1 MYIRLLKKSL
11 LVTALSIFSYGNYAW
26 ASGPEDDS
34 TETTTPVK
42 KLSIGLV
49 KNSELAKENSGSF
62 MGKPIP
68 SPVPKSLMENFLSG
82 LAVGGYYRGLFL
94 SRTMTT
100 PYGTLG
106 VNKTMSVGEGQYDP
120 MILMYVGGNPTPAT
134 SFGTELIVLNP
145 FTAYQGPTKTF
156 SDVTP
161 YFSMVLRGSI
171 NTKHANF
178 FILAGGIEWL
188 RLTPFTFGTNVG
200 FNRYSVFERRPW
212 DPVGNIKTRYAS
224 YYYSGTINQDAR
236 FGTRGFKGF
245 IVNTFIPKLNTNVD
259 VFYGK
264 TPNNAGVNRE
274 NIVRPSGNLGVR
286 IKKNLKNNNYVSL
299 NTFNNYVKSDS
310 INASYDVQWNI
321 VSSEF
326 SYNLKGLIL
335 SGEVGT
341 GRYISPTLEYR
352 DGDWSEGIL
361 LDLLIPK
368 KITKV
373 PISLRY
379 FQIGNNFTS
388 NVANFNNTSISEVNS
403 GYSGTN
409 GNVLN
414 PFGGGLD
421 NVGDI
426 ANNRRGAAL
435 NTDLKLG
442 KFVLSAGIQV
452 SSDINRLNAGK
463 TINIGHRINNLVWGR
478 LPGFFDGSPVLFG
491 PNQRANL
498 IYRGVYE
505 IVKIADTTTVATSTM
520 PVGSAIYKKHY
531 NSLDLQL
538 KYKEKI
544 FGRDFFFYYLGTFN
558 SVQNKFSPVTVFD
571 DKAYVTAQFHEAEFY
586 YQITRDLILAFYT
599 GIERIKANN
608 RTERGPDLN
617 PSPTVETRKGR
628 DQVGQ
633 AIGFGFDI
641 ALSSQTTLFFRQRW
655 FSFEDRSFPGERFDG
670 HEATVE
676 LKIFF

>member
-34 TETTTPVK
+34 TETNTPVRQ
-42 KLSIGLV
+42 LSIGLV
-49 KNSELAKENSGSF
+49 KNSELSKENSGSF

-68 SPVPKSLMENFLSG
+68 SPVPRSLMENFLSG
-82 LAVGGYYRGLFL
+82 LAIGGYYRGLFL
-94 SRTMTT
+94 SRTLTT
-100 PYGTLG
+100 PYGDAGLT
-106 VNKTMSVGEGQYDP
+106 KTMSVGEGQYDP

-200 FNRYSVFERRPW
+200 FNRYSVFDRRPW

-245 IVNTFIPKLNTNVD
+245 IVNTFLPKLNTNVD

-264 TPNNAGVNRE
+264 TPNTAGINRE
-274 NIVRPSGNLGVR
+274 NIVRPSGNIGVK

-299 NTFNNYVKSDS
+299 NTFNNYSKSDS
-310 INASYDVQWNI
+310 INSTYDVQWNI
-321 VSSEF
+321 VSTEF
-326 SYNLKGLIL
+326 SYNLKGVIL
-335 SGEVGT
+335 SGELGT
-341 GRYISPTLEYR
+341 GRYKSPTPIYQE
-352 DGDWSEGIL
+352 GNWSEGII
-361 LDLLIPK
+361 LDLLLPK
-368 KITKV
+368 KLTKL

-388 NVANFNNTSISEVNS
+388 NVANFNNTTISEVNS
-403 GYSGTN
+403 GYN
-409 GNVLN
+409 GANAAVIN

-435 NTDLKLG
+435 NTDLKFWKL
-442 KFVLSAGIQV
+442 VLSAGIQV
-452 SSDINRLNAGK
+452 SSDINRLDQGK
-463 TINIGHRINNLVWGR
+463 TINVGHRVNSIIWGR
-478 LPGFFDGSPVLFG
+478 LPGFFNGTPMAFG
-491 PNQRANL
+491 PNDRANL
-498 IYRGVYE
+498 VYRGAYE
-505 IVKIADTTTVATSTM
+505 IIKIADTTSKGA
-520 PVGSAIYKKHY
+520 AIYKKHY

-544 FGRDFFFYYLGTFN
+544 LNRDFFFYYLGTFN
-558 SVQNKFSPVTVFD
+558 SVQNKFSPITVFNND
-571 DKAYVTAQFHEAEFY
+571 AYVTAQFHEAEFY
-586 YQITRDLILAFYT
+586 YQITRDVIFAFYT
-599 GIERIKANN
+599 GLERIKGND
-608 RTERGPDLN
+608 RTKEDIDPSTAKKNFQSRDL
-617 PSPTVETRKGR
+617 
-628 DQVGQ
+628 VGQ
-633 AIGFGFDI
+633 ALGFGFDI
-641 ALSSQTTLFFRQRW
+641 ALSNQTSLFFRQRW
-655 FSFEDRSFPGERFDG
+655 FSFRDKNFKSERFDG